1 VKEIENAIVV
11 PLIQGVLFSAEENV
25 RYERDGGTEF
35 YPEGFVLAQ
44 SILPLIDDVDRSSAR
59 TIAEVMVVGFP
70 SPNLQPTDSDRV
82 RQAMQEAL
90 SKMEGVD
97 CSQIG
102 SLGRRGFCPGDIAL
116 SGGLNQA
123 PHSLTLLVLFIA
135 FGLLSFTLY

>member
-102 SLGRRGFCPGDIAL
+102 SLGRRGFCPA
-116 SGGLNQA
+116 SWGGLNQA
-123 PHSLTLLVLFIA
+123 PHSLTLVVSFIA
-135 FGLLSFTLY
+135 CGLLSFTLY